1 MTYHTRAY
9 PSGSVKE
16 RGTEREQIETIW
28 VFRNLRKFVRF

>member
-16 RGTEREQIETIW
+16 RGTEGERSEIIRCSETYGIP
-28 VFRNLRKFVRF
+28 